1 MKYAGPSGVTAKRPA
16 LLRRL
21 KTPQLGDTLTVWN
34 LDRLGRSLQD
44 FITMLDY
51 FRGRGVKFH
60 SLLRAPRRLWGRL
73 VTCGGLLIGLL
84 APLTNASTVY
94 GLPLCGAGW

>member
-60 SLLRAPRRLWGRL
+60 SLTGVIDTPTPTAAP
-73 VTCGGLLIGLL
+73 CGK
-84 APLTNASTVY
+84 
-94 GLPLCGAGW
+94 